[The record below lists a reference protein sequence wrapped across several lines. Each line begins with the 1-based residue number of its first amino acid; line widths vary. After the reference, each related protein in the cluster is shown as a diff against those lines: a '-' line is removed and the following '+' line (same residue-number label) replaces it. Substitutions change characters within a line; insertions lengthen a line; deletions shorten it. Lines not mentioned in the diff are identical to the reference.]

1 MASQTTMEGKLPK
14 SLQSLTVIL
23 MAALVP
29 FASASDDGSDGET
42 SGESEIN
49 LLPRF

>member
-1 MASQTTMEGKLPK
+1 MEGKWPK

-23 MAALVP
+23 MAVLVP
-29 FASASDDGSDGET
+29 FASASDDDGNAGEM

-49 LLPRF
+49 LFPRF